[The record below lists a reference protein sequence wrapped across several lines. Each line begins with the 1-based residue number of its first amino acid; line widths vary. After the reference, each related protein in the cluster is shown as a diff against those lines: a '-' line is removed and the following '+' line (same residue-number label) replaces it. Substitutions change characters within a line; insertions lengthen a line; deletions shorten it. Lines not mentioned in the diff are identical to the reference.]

1 MTDTRKNQEQVQA
14 DLAPETHNDEQDD
27 HLSQA
32 QEVTE
37 EARNKDSEASPL
49 DSTKVN
55 SGIEDNSEQDLVD
68 RMRDM
73 EQSGRIDM
81 GAYRGEPNLSASPAM
96 ITDQLT
102 QRMFGGCSLAIAC
115 LDSRLNVSRARLSA
129 VWTTVM
135 PSRMNSV
142 AIARASHG
150 GSNSPKTT

>member
-49 DSTKVN
+49 DSEKVN
-55 SGIEDNSEQDLVD
+55 SGIEDNSGEDLVD

-81 GAYRGEPNLSASPAM
+81 SAYRGEPNMDDNEDKYGEDNKIDDLPGDG
-96 ITDQLT
+96 TDDPSYAGP
-102 QRMFGGCSLAIAC
+102 GGES
-115 LDSRLNVSRARLSA
+115 
-129 VWTTVM
+129 
-135 PSRMNSV
+135 
-142 AIARASHG
+142 
-150 GSNSPKTT
+150 